1 MGEITK
7 EACEA
12 LLAREQRMLTL
23 FSGDQRLMY
32 EVSDQ
37 QETFVLLPDE
47 QRVIVPLAFF
57 QDNGLDESELLYHLY
72 STLALY
78 PDEQK
83 YPSLYLH
90 RPEQFENAC
99 EKITSCYLQKA
110 ASFGLQDDPGYAPS
124 IVYASVQNALSV
136 FLDAVDIWV
145 SDLLVQMKAPVYR
158 EAAMKQKIGKMLLWE
173 GGFPQENDDVRT
185 HEDLGGAL
193 LQVEYYGLDS
203 ISNPQLKGF
212 LQESVL
218 GMSRYDFLRHSVLQE
233 VLDQQGI
240 KERNDLFQT
249 FLVPGWV
256 MLFESDISRM
266 KLAKTASY
274 SEQSEPQKHAKKSH
288 GPAMS
293 ADHKKNMLQQ
303 LEQSQMK
310 KAAAAK
316 THGQKELEAFGV
328 QSDDLALF
336 THYEHQVQPAR
347 QKMKQFWQK
356 LFGEAG
362 RQVSIRQTGQSKGY
376 LDVDELIASWCDFV
390 EAQQKQNYRDLH
402 IFANDLLV
410 SVPKVLPQYLDISFV
425 IDNSGSMRSGKLESA
440 REALA
445 IVLLSLQ
452 DFQQFLDVNAAK
464 THQQTKVQIET
475 WLFGSESHRVMS
487 FDDAG
492 FKKKADT
499 MLSVTRLRGDGGST
513 DDGACLQEVLKQ
525 ITPIQEREIES
536 GKRIRLLF
544 EVTDGASSFPGAAR
558 KTVEKLKKKGVEI
571 QAIEIGPDD
580 PEARRIFDF
589 IFCDHGTFLG
599 TKTDDLPS
607 VLMAAVARQ
616 MVSIF
621 HHTK

>member
-1 MGEITK
+1 
-7 EACEA
+7 
-12 LLAREQRMLTL
+12 
-23 FSGDQRLMY
+23 
-32 EVSDQ
+32 
-37 QETFVLLPDE
+37 
-47 QRVIVPLAFF
+47 
-57 QDNGLDESELLYHLY
+57 
-72 STLALY
+72 
-78 PDEQK
+78 
-83 YPSLYLH
+83 
-90 RPEQFENAC
+90 
-99 EKITSCYLQKA
+99 
-110 ASFGLQDDPGYAPS
+110 
-124 IVYASVQNALSV
+124 
-136 FLDAVDIWV
+136 
-145 SDLLVQMKAPVYR
+145 
-158 EAAMKQKIGKMLLWE
+158 MKQKIGGMLLWE

-193 LQVEYYGLDS
+193 LQVEYDGPDS
-203 ISNPQLKGF
+203 ISNPQLKDF

-266 KLAKTASY
+266 KLGKTASR
-274 SEQSEPQKHAKKSH
+274 SEQSEPQKNAKKSH

-310 KAAAAK
+310 KAVAAK

-376 LDVDELIASWCDFV
+376 LDVDELIGSWCDFV

-452 DFQQFLDVNAAK
+452 DFQQFLDANAAR

-475 WLFGSESHRVMS
+475 WLFGSGSHRVMS

-589 IFCDHGTFLG
+589 IFSDHGTFLG

-621 HHTK
+621 HHSK

>member
-1 MGEITK
+1 MSEMPK
-7 EACEA
+7 EKCEA
-12 LLAREQRMLTL
+12 LLAEEERMLTA

-32 EVSDQ
+32 EVSET
-37 QETFVLLPDE
+37 QETFVLLPE
-47 QRVIVPLAFF
+47 QQKVIVPLAFF
-57 QDNGLDESELLYHLY
+57 QENGLDESALLYHLY

-83 YPSLYLH
+83 YPSLYLK
-90 RPEQFENAC
+90 RTERFEKEC
-99 EKITSCYLQKA
+99 EEITSCYLQKVS
-110 ASFGLQDDPGYAPS
+110 SFGLQDDPGYAPS
-124 IVYASVQNALSV
+124 IVYASVQNALSA
-136 FLDAVDIWV
+136 FLDVVDVWT

-158 EAAMKQKIGKMLLWE
+158 EAAMKKKIGKMLLLE
-173 GGFPQENDDVRT
+173 GSFPEENSDVRT

-193 LQVEYYGLDS
+193 LQVEYYGTDS
-203 ISNPQLKGF
+203 IQNPQLKGY
-212 LQESVL
+212 LQDTVL
-218 GMSRYDFLRHSVLQE
+218 GMERYAFLRHSVLQIQ
-233 VLDQQGI
+233 LDQQGI
-240 KERNDLFQT
+240 QARDDLFQT
-249 FLVPGWV
+249 FLLPGWV
-256 MLFESDISRM
+256 MLFKGDISRM
-266 KLAKTASY
+266 KLAKTASH
-274 SEQSEPQKHAKKSH
+274 SEQSTPQKSAKKVH
-288 GPAMS
+288 GPAMQ
-293 ADHKKNMLQQ
+293 AEDKKAMLKQ
-303 LEQSQMK
+303 LESHQMK
-310 KAAAAK
+310 KSAAAK
-316 THGQKELEAFGV
+316 THGQRELEAFGV
-328 QSDDLALF
+328 QSDDISLF
-336 THYEHQVQPAR
+336 THYERKVQPAR
-347 QKMKQFWQK
+347 AKMKQFWQK

-362 RQVSIRQTGQSKGY
+362 RQISVRQTGQSKGY
-376 LDVDELIASWCDFV
+376 LDVDELIVSWCDFV
-390 EAQQKQNYRDLH
+390 EAQQKQNYKDLR

-452 DFQQFLDVNAAK
+452 DFQQFLDANAAK

-475 WLFGSESHRVMS
+475 WLFGSGSHRVMS

-525 ITPIQEREIES
+525 ITPIQEREIA
-536 GKRIRLLF
+536 GGNRIRLLF
-544 EVTDGASSFPGAAR
+544 EVTDGASSFPGSAK

-589 IFCDHGTFLG
+589 IFGDHGTFLG
-599 TKTDDLPS
+599 TKADDLPT
-607 VLMAAVARQ
+607 VLMGAVAKQ

-621 HHTK
+621 RRTK